1 VANRLGA
8 GIAKALL
15 GKAAVPDE
23 LPFVTGAIG
32 LLGTEASRELME
44 GCDTLLMVGTSFPYS
59 EYLPEEGK
67 ARAVQIDIDGRR
79 LGLRYPTEV
88 NLLGDSRETLRALLP
103 LLEPKP
109 DRGWRDQVEASV
121 AKWWQT
127 VEARAMEDGAALN
140 PQRVFWELSPR
151 LPRDVIVCCDS
162 GTAAAWY
169 ARDLKFGPG
178 MMGSVSGGLAS
189 MGCAVPYAIAAK
201 FAHGARPVIAL
212 VGDGAMQMNGISG
225 LITVAHQWRRWSD
238 PRLVVLVLNNGDLNM
253 VTWEQRGTEGEPK
266 FETSQD
272 LPDFSYA
279 AYGRMLGLEG
289 IRVDRPEQVAS
300 AWEQALGAR
309 RPVVLEMITDPNVP
323 PLPPKVTGKQTKNY
337 ISALLRRDPEAVEVV
352 KQTAKQWWAGL
363 KR

>member
-1 VANRLGA
+1 
-8 GIAKALL
+8 
-15 GKAAVPDE
+15 
-23 LPFVTGAIG
+23 
-32 LLGTEASRELME
+32 
-44 GCDTLLMVGTSFPYS
+44 
-59 EYLPEEGK
+59 
-67 ARAVQIDIDGRR
+67 
-79 LGLRYPTEV
+79 
-88 NLLGDSRETLRALLP
+88 
-103 LLEPKP
+103 
-109 DRGWRDQVEASV
+109 
-121 AKWWQT
+121 
-127 VEARAMEDGAALN
+127 
-140 PQRVFWELSPR
+140 
-151 LPRDVIVCCDS
+151 
-162 GTAAAWY
+162 
-169 ARDLKFGPG
+169 
-178 MMGSVSGGLAS
+178 